1 MTRTLVF
8 ALAAAA
14 SVLASQSAT
23 ASGASGDMAGH
34 LRVQAGQVGPETV
47 AHHHRRAFHLQAGDQ
62 PGLDQRLQLDRL
74 VGRSRWNRAEQAVE
88 PAHHACNLVVGV
100 EFVEEEDAT
109 VHVIVDASQSMDW
122 GQPSKWA
129 YAQRVAAAL
138 GYVALIGMDRL
149 IGAAITDAYP
159 SSSRKGI
166 EGEVAL
172 FPPHRGRQQALTWFD
187 WLSGLRLGGQ
197 TSPLTALTYYA
208 ANVRRAGPLI
218 IIGDLMDDGWREGI
232 QRLAG
237 RHYEI
242 TLLHLLAPQ
251 EIDPELDGDLKLVD
265 NETESAVEITADFD
279 LLSRY
284 RTRVQT
290 WQSEWQQFCAAR
302 AINYAPIAT
311 SLPFEELVMSFLRTR
326 GILR

>member
-1 MTRTLVF
+1 MTEPLLSPSF
-8 ALAAAA
+8 LA
-14 SVLASQSAT
+14 T
-23 ASGASGDMAGH
+23 
-34 LRVQAGQVGPETV
+34 
-47 AHHHRRAFHLQAGDQ
+47 
-62 PGLDQRLQLDRL
+62 LDRL
-74 VGRSRWNRAEQAVE
+74 TLVSRRARAGKFKGERRSPRRGGSVEFADFREYAPGDDFRQIDWNAYARLER
-88 PAHHACNLVVGV
+88 LFLRL
-100 EFVEEEDAT
+100 FVEEEDAT

-138 GYVALIGMDRL
+138 GYVALISMDRL
-149 IGAAITDAYP
+149 IGAAITDALP
-159 SSSRKGI
+159 SPSRRGVG
-166 EGEVAL
+166 GEVAL

-265 NETESAVEITADFD
+265 SETEAAVEITADFD

-311 SLPFEELVMSFLRTR
+311 SLPFEELVMSFLRKR

>member
-1 MTRTLVF
+1 MTESLLSPSF
-8 ALAAAA
+8 LA
-14 SVLASQSAT
+14 T
-23 ASGASGDMAGH
+23 
-34 LRVQAGQVGPETV
+34 
-47 AHHHRRAFHLQAGDQ
+47 
-62 PGLDQRLQLDRL
+62 LDRL
-74 VGRSRWNRAEQAVE
+74 TLVSRRARMGKFKGERRSPRRGGSVEFADFREYAPGDDFRQIDWNAYARLER
-88 PAHHACNLVVGV
+88 LFLRL
-100 EFVEEEDAT
+100 FVEEEDAT

-138 GYVALIGMDRL
+138 GYVALLGMDRL
-149 IGAAITDAYP
+149 IGAAITDAHS
-159 SSSRKGI
+159 SSSRKGV

-251 EIDPELDGDLKLVD
+251 EIDPEWDGDLKLVD
-265 NETESAVEITADFD
+265 SETESAVEITADFD

-311 SLPFEELVMSFLRTR
+311 SLPFEELVMSFLRKR

>member
-1 MTRTLVF
+1 MTEPLLSPSF
-8 ALAAAA
+8 LA
-14 SVLASQSAT
+14 T
-23 ASGASGDMAGH
+23 
-34 LRVQAGQVGPETV
+34 
-47 AHHHRRAFHLQAGDQ
+47 
-62 PGLDQRLQLDRL
+62 LDRL
-74 VGRSRWNRAEQAVE
+74 TLVSRRARVGKFKGERRSPRRGGSVEFADFREYAPGDDFRQIDWNAYARLER
-88 PAHHACNLVVGV
+88 LFLRL
-100 EFVEEEDAT
+100 FVEEEDAT
-109 VHVIVDASQSMDW
+109 VHVIVDASQSMAW

-138 GYVALIGMDRL
+138 GYVALLGMDRL
-149 IGAAITDAYP
+149 IGAAITDAPP
-159 SSSRKGI
+159 SPLRRGVG
-166 EGEVAL
+166 GEVNL

-197 TSPLTALTYYA
+197 PSPLTALTYYA

-218 IIGDLMDDGWREGI
+218 IIGDLMDDGWREGL

-242 TLLHLLAPQ
+242 TLLHLLAPE
-251 EIDPELDGDLKLVD
+251 EIDPELEGDLKLVD
-265 NETESAVEITADFD
+265 SETEAAVEITADFD

-284 RTRVQT
+284 RARVQA

-311 SLPFEELVMSFLRTR
+311 SLPFEELVLSFLRKR
-326 GILR
+326 GILK

>member
-1 MTRTLVF
+1 MTEPLLSPSF
-8 ALAAAA
+8 LA
-14 SVLASQSAT
+14 T
-23 ASGASGDMAGH
+23 
-34 LRVQAGQVGPETV
+34 
-47 AHHHRRAFHLQAGDQ
+47 
-62 PGLDQRLQLDRL
+62 LDRL
-74 VGRSRWNRAEQAVE
+74 TLVSRRARAGKFKGERRSPRRGGSVEFADFREYAPGDDFRRIDWNAYARLER
-88 PAHHACNLVVGV
+88 LFLRL
-100 EFVEEEDAT
+100 FVEEEDAT

-149 IGAAITDAYP
+149 IGAAITDALP
-159 SSSRKGI
+159 SPRRRGVG
-166 EGEVAL
+166 GEVAL
-172 FPPHRGRQQALTWFD
+172 FPPHRGRQQALTWFS

-197 TSPLTALTYYA
+197 SSPLTALAYYA

-265 NETESAVEITADFD
+265 SETEAAVEITADFD